1 MPALTGV
8 LETALCVDNLSRSQR
23 FYEEV
28 FGFEAMV
35 SDARFCAFNVAGRQV
50 LLLFQ
55 RGATLDPLPTP
66 GGVIPPHGGSGEL
79 HLAFA
84 IPAAELEAWE
94 QRLVE
99 LGVPIESRVT
109 WPEGGQ
115 SLYFRDPDHHSIE
128 LVTPGCWP
136 IY

>member
-8 LETALCVDNLSRSQR
+8 LETSVYAADLPRSQR
-23 FYEEV
+23 FYQDV
-28 FGFEAMV
+28 FAFEPME
-35 SDARFCAFNVAGRQV
+35 SDARFSAFSVNGRQV

-55 RGATLDPLPTP
+55 RGATLEPLPTP
-66 GGVIPPHGGSGEL
+66 GGTIPPHGGLGEL
-79 HLAFA
+79 HLAFS

-94 QRLVE
+94 KRLLE
-99 LGVPIESRVT
+99 SGVPIESRVT
-109 WPEGGQ
+109 WPGGGQ
-115 SLYFRDPDHHSIE
+115 SLYFRDPDRHLLE